1 VAQHLNVEALR
12 EQIEGGSK
20 ESQFEVLHAVS
31 ALAASPDAG
40 DLAAARELT
49 IRLLERRAV
58 LNGNGQV
65 LDALVRQLGLFPYLD
80 PDDLSVADILAW
92 EAHRPIGVGGSTVFH
107 EVQARVYRMLMNG
120 ESVILSA
127 PTSFGKSLIIDALI
141 AGGAFD
147 NAVVVVPTIALLDE
161 TRRRLSRFNSTHKI
175 ITHVSQELGERN
187 LLVLTQERVIDFPE
201 LPPLDLFVIDEFY
214 KLDAN
219 SDPDRGHLLNQAFYR
234 LWKTGSQY
242 YFLGPNIRA
251 IPEDLPGTFTP
262 RFVKTDYATVAA
274 NVHRVSQPDG
284 EETAL
289 VELCRSLE
297 GEPTLIY
304 CRSPKRTRDVAGWL
318 LAAGLGH
325 DAGLDDA
332 STWIG
337 DNFHPAWVVRKGL
350 DRGIGVHHGRLPR
363 SLAHFMVRQF
373 NEGRIQYLI
382 CTSTLIEGVN
392 TKAKNVVIFDNKI
405 ARSNFDY
412 FTFNNIRGRS
422 GRMFEHFVGDVYLFH
437 DPPHEELPFVDFPV
451 LTQPESAPNSL
462 LIQIDEEELSP
473 RSLERIEQFYD
484 HSALSI
490 NVLRT
495 NSGLDP
501 GMQIEL
507 AEELERRPSYYNP
520 LLRWTYN
527 PDWDQLKAACE
538 LIWTYLVPGTAMQSG
553 VASGAQ
559 LAFKLLRL
567 QQLGASAELI
577 KNLGGNEEPDE
588 AVEGALDFVRQWAGF
603 RFPRLL
609 SALDSIQREV
619 FVREGFKPGDFSSYA
634 VRVENLFLRPPLIAL
649 DEYGL
654 PPQIAK
660 QIEGLFA
667 KADSL
672 DEVLDAV
679 RGMVVDQLPLGD
691 FEKELLRDTQSS
703 L

>member
-1 VAQHLNVEALR
+1 
-12 EQIEGGSK
+12 
-20 ESQFEVLHAVS
+20 
-31 ALAASPDAG
+31 
-40 DLAAARELT
+40 
-49 IRLLERRAV
+49 
-58 LNGNGQV
+58 
-65 LDALVRQLGLFPYLD
+65 
-80 PDDLSVADILAW
+80 
-92 EAHRPIGVGGSTVFH
+92 
-107 EVQARVYRMLMNG
+107 
-120 ESVILSA
+120 
-127 PTSFGKSLIIDALI
+127 
-141 AGGAFD
+141 
-147 NAVVVVPTIALLDE
+147 
-161 TRRRLSRFNSTHKI
+161 
-175 ITHVSQELGERN
+175 
-187 LLVLTQERVIDFPE
+187 
-201 LPPLDLFVIDEFY
+201 
-214 KLDAN
+214 
-219 SDPDRGHLLNQAFYR
+219 
-234 LWKTGSQY
+234 
-242 YFLGPNIRA
+242 
-251 IPEDLPGTFTP
+251 
-262 RFVKTDYATVAA
+262 
-274 NVHRVSQPDG
+274 
-284 EETAL
+284 
-289 VELCRSLE
+289 
-297 GEPTLIY
+297 
-304 CRSPKRTRDVAGWL
+304 
-318 LAAGLGH
+318 
-325 DAGLDDA
+325 
-332 STWIG
+332 
-337 DNFHPAWVVRKGL
+337 
-350 DRGIGVHHGRLPR
+350 
-363 SLAHFMVRQF
+363 
-373 NEGRIQYLI
+373 
-382 CTSTLIEGVN
+382 
-392 TKAKNVVIFDNKI
+392 
-405 ARSNFDY
+405 
-412 FTFNNIRGRS
+412 
-422 GRMFEHFVGDVYLFH
+422 MFEHFVGDVYLFH